1 MRTSSSQ
8 APDVRSPGCA
18 STKFERRR
26 PHVGKDVR
34 AAGPTD
40 NFRSAATTM
49 SLLPPLRPCS
59 PKPNEIT
66 ATGGAHRR
74 ERARCGPDRSEP
86 GPANSPP
93 DNSVRG
99 RLKCVAGSDFALK
112 ARPER
117 RHLCPH
123 PTIAIASTVAPRLF
137 ANGEVSRNVQL
148 LRSRQLRPRG
158 SSAVAMLKV
167 QY

>member
-1 MRTSSSQ
+1 MKSQ
-8 APDVRSPGCA
+8 A
-18 STKFERRR
+18 ERNN
-26 PHVGKDVR
+26 
-34 AAGPTD
+34 D
-40 NFRSAATTM
+40 NR
-49 SLLPPLRPCS
+49 
-59 PKPNEIT
+59 
-66 ATGGAHRR
+66 GAHRR
-74 ERARCGPDRSEP
+74 ERARCGPDHNEP

-137 ANGEVSRNVQL
+137 ANGEVSRNVPL
-148 LRSRQLRPRG
+148 LRSIAATRIERGGDAKDSILRPIGPGG
-158 SSAVAMLKV
+158 STEESSMRAAFITGYGDNSVV
-167 QY
+167 GSGE

>member
-1 MRTSSSQ
+1 M
-8 APDVRSPGCA
+8 
-18 STKFERRR
+18 
-26 PHVGKDVR
+26 
-34 AAGPTD
+34 
-40 NFRSAATTM
+40 
-49 SLLPPLRPCS
+49 S

-66 ATGGAHRR
+66 TTGGAHRR
-74 ERARCGPDRSEP
+74 ERARYGPDHSDA

-99 RLKCVAGSDFALK
+99 RLKRVAGSDFALK

-137 ANGEVSRNVQL
+137 ANGEVSRNVPL
-148 LRSRQLRPRG
+148 LRSRQLRPPG
-158 SSAVAMLKV
+158 SSAVPMLKV